1 MKNFYSVEPKHD
13 WKASNRKY
21 EQVEYDINS
30 LILLEAEVLGD
41 AEENLTDEE
50 FESWTREKAKEIKE
64 ELMRNGIWRNEFGQ
78 PVFLYC

>member
-13 WKASNRKY
+13 FRSSSRKH
-21 EQVEYDINS
+21 ENVEYDINT
-30 LILLEAEVLGD
+30 LILGEAELLLND
-41 AEENLTDEE
+41 EDCSDEE
-50 FESWTREKAKEIKE
+50 FEVRVSEKAKEIKD